1 MSNIQ
6 DTSDADFAS
15 DIEQNSQATLVDF
28 YADWCGP
35 CKVIAPLLE
44 EIATDYAG
52 KMKFY
57 RLDVDANPQTAIK
70 YNVRGIPTLL
80 IFINGEIKDS
90 LVGAVGKNDL
100 IKFVEKHL

>member
-6 DTSDADFAS
+6 DTSDTNFAS
-15 DIEQNSQATLVDF
+15 DVEQSNQPTLVDF

-44 EIATDYAG
+44 ELTKDYAG

-80 IFINGEIKDS
+80 IFVNGETKDS
-90 LVGAVGKNDL
+90 LVGAVGKETL
-100 IKFVEKHL
+100 IQFVEKHL